1 MKNLR
6 RVLIIL
12 FIISITAA
20 AAFAGPALQKDFTL
34 TQPDGESFSAV
45 KRGDEFM
52 NWYETAEGYAVLK
65 DGESGYW
72 VFALRTAAGLLAP
85 SGVHYSA
92 RGAVPEGAVK
102 NFIPAKDTVERL
114 RERYDGQASAKT
126 SSARSAAA
134 KTWTSNPISGE
145 REAVFIRI
153 NFQDVELESELEH
166 TKDEIWGAEHSVRS
180 YYLDQSH
187 GKLNIV
193 SADFGDQGK
202 RDIIEITMT
211 SADYNEGKHPDRLL
225 NDNAVGDYRISHKNE
240 VAFVTGVLKRT
251 GLDFSGFDKNGDG
264 IIEADEL
271 VVYLLFAGYEESCS
285 SKEGRPAVWMHAWSS
300 WENEGNE
307 HIVYVSDDIIL
318 GHWSCGGELSDILVK
333 SGNVP
338 LPLVGGIVHELGHQ
352 ICKLPDLYDTSY
364 TNNGLG
370 LFSVMAGGSWGHK
383 TDEIHGKTPP
393 NLDAW
398 SRKYLGWDVPQT
410 LTSSAA
416 SVVLTCGTPRNG
428 NYPVARI
435 NSPYVDSTYEYIL
448 AEVRNPNAD
457 DWDGGIG
464 GSIKDMPESFKG
476 GVLLQ
481 HIDERSGS
489 GSLSAGNDFNVYTE
503 EGHQG
508 NMAIWADGDSREKGA
523 GQGGYLSLW
532 YAGNGTEPD
541 TYFYGTRD
549 TNIAKRFSG
558 IVFSGF
564 SPSGE
569 VVSSSVTRA
578 ETGGSG
584 CSAAAFPL
592 LLLFGA
598 LPLVFRKRR

>member
-6 RVLIIL
+6 RVLIIF

-20 AAFAGPALQKDFTL
+20 AAFAGPALQRDFTL

-65 DGESGYW
+65 DGVRWYW
-72 VFALRTAAGLLAP
+72 VFALRAAAGLIAP
-85 SGVHYSA
+85 SDVPYSA
-92 RGAVPEGAVK
+92 GAVAPEGAVK

-114 RERYDGQASAKT
+114 RERYDGQAAANA

-134 KTWTSNPISGE
+134 KTWTSNPISGK

-153 NFQDVELESELEH
+153 NFQDAILESKLEDA
-166 TKDEIWGAEHSVRS
+166 KAEICGAEHSVRS
-180 YYLDQSH
+180 YYLYQSH

-193 SADFGDQGK
+193 SADFGGQGK
-202 RDIIEITMT
+202 KDIIEITMT
-211 SADYNEGKHPDRLL
+211 PDDYNEGKHPDRLL
-225 NDNAVGDYRISHKNE
+225 SDNAAGDYRISHKNE
-240 VAFVTGVLKRT
+240 VAFVTSVLKRT

-264 IIEADEL
+264 IVQADEL
-271 VVYLLFAGYEESCS
+271 VVYLLLAGYDESCS
-285 SKEGRPAVWMHAWSS
+285 HKSPAVWMHACDS
-300 WENEGNE
+300 WKDNGSE
-307 HIVYVSDDIIL
+307 HVVYISDDIIL
-318 GHWSCGGELSDILVK
+318 GYWSCGGELSEVFVESQDI
-333 SGNVP
+333 P
-338 LPLVGGIVHELGHQ
+338 IPLVGGIVHELGHK

-364 TNNGLG
+364 TNDGLG
-370 LFSVMAGGSWGHK
+370 LFSVMADGTWGRR
-383 TDEIHGKTPP
+383 TGEILGTTPP

-398 SRKYLGWDVPQT
+398 SRKYLGCDVHQT
-410 LTSSAA
+410 LTPGAK

-464 GSIKDMPESFKG
+464 GGMDDVPASFKG

-481 HIDERSGS
+481 HIDERAGS
-489 GSLSAGNDFNVYTE
+489 GSFSAGNDFNVYTE

-508 NMAIWADGDSREKGA
+508 NMAIWADGDSREKYA

-532 YAGNGTEPD
+532 YAGNGTTPD

-549 TNIAKRFSG
+549 SHTARRFSG

-578 ETGGSG
+578 KTGGSG
-584 CSAAAFPL
+584 CAAAVFPMFL
-592 LLLFGA
+592 LLGA

>member
-6 RVLIIL
+6 RVLVIF
-12 FIISITAA
+12 FIIAVTAA
-20 AAFAGPALQKDFTL
+20 AAFAGPALQIEFTL
-34 TQPDGESFSAV
+34 MQPDGESFSAV

-52 NWYETAEGYAVLK
+52 NWYETADGYALLK

-72 VFALRTAAGLLAP
+72 VFALRAAAGLLAP
-85 SGVHYSA
+85 SGVHYTA
-92 RGAVPEGAVK
+92 GAAVPEGAVK

-114 RERYDGQASAKT
+114 RERYDGQAAAKT

-134 KTWTSNPISGE
+134 KTWTSNPISGK

-153 NFQDVELESELEH
+153 NFQDVELKSELEY
-166 TKDEIWGAEHSVRS
+166 TKTEIWGAEHSVRS

-271 VVYLLFAGYEESCS
+271 VVHLLFAGYDESCS
-285 SKEGRPAVWMHAWSS
+285 QKSPAVWMHAWDS
-300 WENEGNE
+300 WKGNGSE
-307 HIVYVSDDIIL
+307 HVVYVSDDIIL
-318 GHWSCGGELSDILVK
+318 GHWSCGGELSEEFVESQDI
-333 SGNVP
+333 P
-338 LPLVGGIVHELGHQ
+338 IPLVGGIVHELGHK

-370 LFSVMAGGSWGHK
+370 LFSVMAGGAWGRR
-383 TDEIHGKTPP
+383 TNELSGTTPP

-398 SRKYLGWDVPQT
+398 SRKYLGWDAPQT
-410 LTSSAA
+410 LTPGAK
-416 SVVLTCGTPRNG
+416 SVVLTCGTPGNG
-428 NYPVARI
+428 IYPVARI
-435 NSPYVDSTYEYIL
+435 NSPYVDSAYEYIL

-464 GSIKDMPESFKG
+464 GNVKDMPESFKG

-481 HIDERSGS
+481 HIDERAGS
-489 GSLSAGNDFNVYTE
+489 GSLSAGNDFNAYTE

-523 GQGGYLSLW
+523 GEGGYLSLW

-549 TNIAKRFSG
+549 TNIARRFSG

-584 CSAAAFPL
+584 CAAAAFPL

-598 LPLVFRKRR
+598 LPLVFRKGR